1 MLGSKVTNNDAN
13 RKIPAEKDKEE
24 DFKQN
29 NKNYS
34 QKGNKNSSTSQKNA
48 SLNYSVDKI
57 IGNGTFGVVY
67 LATMTDTGEKVAIKK
82 VFQDKR

>member
-1 MLGSKVTNNDAN
+1 MMQIVRSLLKRIKKRILSKTIKTILRRATRTPV
-13 RKIPAEKDKEE
+13 PAK
-24 DFKQN
+24 
-29 NKNYS
+29 
-34 QKGNKNSSTSQKNA
+34 KNA